1 MGYKSALVCFCCSCC
16 LYFIMFLGDN
26 IIIFPM
32 MGDLLELYVFSPNLG
47 FVLLVLP
54 TPRLPLYPCA
64 YGISYFKNIKIM
76 NSNWIWI
83 KDLLSAKLFAC
94 LVLLQALQDGIRHG
108 WDLLR
113 KQLRRTKGRGPEKTG
128 RTLVSGSRDWGQESQ
143 TRRQANERSSQEL
156 WEDFLSQSCPLEVSL
171 VL

>member
-1 MGYKSALVCFCCSCC
+1 
-16 LYFIMFLGDN
+16 MFLGDN

-76 NSNWIWI
+76 NSNSEYESRTYSA
-83 KDLLSAKLFAC
+83 LS
-94 LVLLQALQDGIRHG
+94 
-108 WDLLR
+108 
-113 KQLRRTKGRGPEKTG
+113 
-128 RTLVSGSRDWGQESQ
+128 
-143 TRRQANERSSQEL
+143 
-156 WEDFLSQSCPLEVSL
+156 SL
-171 VL
+171 HA